1 MSGFVENLI
10 RAMGEALAHAQKEGP
25 AVIHTADDRV
35 RSERKIKLDL
45 GSGKT
50 GGKNL

>member
-10 RAMGEALAHAQKEGP
+10 RALGEALAHAKKEGP
-25 AVIHTADDRV
+25 AVVHTADDLA
-35 RSERKIKLDL
+35 RSERKIKLGL
-45 GSGKT
+45 GSGET